1 MDPSTRIISHMNKD
15 HQLAVIDYLVVYGDV
30 KPSDLVQTSALI
42 SSVSEKSM
50 TIDYESKNAGKKST
64 TFNWEDLQEDE
75 NVKVESMKDLKSKL
89 VAMAKYA
96 AKKQGYSHIR
106 VTLYPD
112 LDLNTL
118 FMFSIGGLFM
128 LAVIDLLLMKALF
141 AKDPITSAITAY
153 FPGPVWSVL
162 NFAGDNIKLITFTT
176 YLIHIFE
183 VAFATVPRIIKYR
196 VPIPQAVCWLVVNF
210 IEGFFA
216 IIKFNKLT
224 EQ

>member
-15 HQLAVIDYLVVYGDV
+15 HQLAVIDYLVVYGNI

-50 TIDYESKNAGKKST
+50 IIDYESKSSGKKSI
-64 TFNWEDLQEDE
+64 TFNWKDLQEDE
-75 NVKVESMKDLKSKL
+75 NVKVDSMKDLKSKL

-128 LAVIDLLLMKALF
+128 LAVIDLPLMKALF

-162 NFAGDNIKLITFTT
+162 NFAGDNIKLITFTM

-183 VAFATVPRIIKYR
+183 VAFAIIPRIIKYR
-196 VPIPQAVCWLVVNF
+196 VPIPQAICWLVVNF
-210 IEGFFA
+210 IEGFIA
-216 IIKFNKLT
+216 ILKFNKLVD
-224 EQ
+224 Q